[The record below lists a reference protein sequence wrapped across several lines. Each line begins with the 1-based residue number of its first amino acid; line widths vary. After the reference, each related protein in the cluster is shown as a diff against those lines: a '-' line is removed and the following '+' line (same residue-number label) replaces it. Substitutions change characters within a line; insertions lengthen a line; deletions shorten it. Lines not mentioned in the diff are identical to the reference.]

1 MYEGLTLSTSNSEVL
16 NLRNCKSILTTDIL
30 NSSRPEINTNALKS
44 PKRNI
49 IGQVNINLLRN
60 KIELL
65 VKNCSRQ
72 S

>member
-1 MYEGLTLSTSNSEVL
+1 MYVGLTLSTSNSEVL

-30 NSSRPEINTNALKS
+30 NSSRPEINTNALKN
-44 PKRNI
+44 PERNI